1 MPAPVPSTEDAWNPG
16 LVSAIPAAYRPLS
29 SMYRCESI
37 TNDLKEIDE
46 LASFS
51 GLSPDVVVEFRA
63 ERLIA
68 HEALIRMTADVEVAD
83 GPNYEDLG
91 LTFRAML
98 RRVLAGYVL
107 PHEQDCA
114 ALLRTIKQQ
123 AQACVLAQLMPEPKA
138 TQAPS
143 LEQPPRGFGFLRR
156 WRRTERQR
164 PASPSPPSAGDILT
178 RIAQWRAASEAADS
192 AIERESLAALV
203 TVVSAIAGRFGRLVG
218 DPHLIAELA
227 SRIVCNDFGSAE
239 IGARIDRAFREGV
252 AREGFRLLPVQP
264 EPYIMNIKG
273 ASASGK
279 SSMRPLQK
287 GLAERLGIPWSDF
300 SLITPD
306 IWRKFLL
313 DYESLGSA
321 FKYAGALT
329 AHELEIVDRK
339 LDRYIAAK
347 NAEGRLSHLLIDR
360 FRFDSFI
367 PEAEVQVNSRLLTRF
382 GSHVFMHF
390 MITPPEAT
398 VERAWSRGLQV
409 GRYKAVDDLLAH
421 NIEAFS
427 GMPELFFT
435 WALHRKKQVHYEFL
449 DNSVPHGEPPA
460 TVAFGCNGELNIL
473 DVTGILKI
481 ERYKRIDINARRPQD
496 VYLPSPQGAVDDLG
510 FLKRCIAL
518 LPVVNFA
525 DRDSGAV
532 YARFENGTLT
542 HLARDR
548 IADANPVEEA
558 RLALALLIE
567 RPSRSLALAPCDALA
582 CLDPATA
589 HTIGLWGA
597 RAASGPVAA

>member
-1 MPAPVPSTEDAWNPG
+1 MPAPVLPTEDAWNPG
-16 LVSAIPAAYRPLS
+16 LVSAIPAAYRPLA
-29 SMYRCESI
+29 SMYRPESI

-46 LASFS
+46 LAGFS
-51 GLSPDVVVEFRA
+51 GLSPDLIVEFRA

-98 RRVLAGYVL
+98 RRVLSGYVMQ
-107 PHEQDCA
+107 HEAACA
-114 ALLRTIKQQ
+114 ALLREIKQQ
-123 AQACVLAQLMPEPKA
+123 AKACVLAHL
-138 TQAPS
+138 APAA
-143 LEQPPRGFGFLRR
+143 QP
-156 WRRTERQR
+156 TS
-164 PASPSPPSAGDILT
+164 SPSPPSRRLGFLSRLRGAETARTPPPATDDILA
-178 RIAQWRAASEAADS
+178 RIALWRAISESAANP
-192 AIERESLAALV
+192 IEQESLAALV
-203 TVVSAIAGRFGRLVG
+203 VVASAIAGRFGRLVG
-218 DPHLIAELA
+218 EPGLIAELA
-227 SRIVCNDFGSAE
+227 ARIVCNDYGSTQ
-239 IGARIDRAFREGV
+239 IGAHIDAAFRDGV
-252 AREGFRLLPVQP
+252 EREGFRLLPQQP

-287 GLAERLGIPWSDF
+287 RLAERLGVPWSDF
-300 SLITPD
+300 SLISPD

-329 AHELEIVDRK
+329 AHELEIIDHK

-347 NAEGRLSHLLIDR
+347 NASGRLSHLLIDR

-398 VERAWSRGLQV
+398 VERAWLRGLKV

-481 ERYKRIDINARRPQD
+481 ERYKRIDITARTPQE
-496 VYLPSPQGAVDDLG
+496 VYPASTQGTGDELG

-525 DRDSGAV
+525 DRKSGRIS
-532 YARFENGTLT
+532 ARFADGILT
-542 HLARDR
+542 HLDR
-548 IADANPVEEA
+548 EGIEAASLGPEA
-558 RLALALLIE
+558 RRALEIVLD
-567 RPSRSLALAPCDALA
+567 RPRHAAAVPSCDGLPR
-582 CLDPATA
+582 LDPATA
-589 HTIGLWGA
+589 DTIGRWGDG
-597 RAASGPVAA
+597 GP

>member
-1 MPAPVPSTEDAWNPG
+1 MPAPVLPTENAWNPG

-29 SMYRCESI
+29 SMYRAESI

-46 LASFS
+46 LAGFS
-51 GLSPDVVVEFRA
+51 GLSPDLVVEFRA

-98 RRVLAGYVL
+98 RRVLAGHVMA
-107 PHEQDCA
+107 HEPDCA
-114 ALLRTIKQQ
+114 ALLGDLKRQ
-123 AQACVLAQLMPEPKA
+123 AKACVLMHLVPRPERS
-138 TQAPS
+138 QAPS
-143 LEQPPRGFGFLRR
+143 AKPLRGLGLLAR
-156 WRRTERQR
+156 WRGGARARDS
-164 PASPSPPSAGDILT
+164 SPVPPPAGDILT
-178 RIAQWRAASEAADS
+178 RIAQWRAASETAGS

-203 TVVSAIAGRFGRLVG
+203 VVASAIAGRFGRLVG
-218 DPHLIAELA
+218 EPNLIAELA
-227 SRIVCNDFGSAE
+227 ARIVCNDYGSAQ
-239 IGARIDRAFREGV
+239 IGARIDAAFREGV
-252 AREGFRLLPVQP
+252 EREGFRLLPAQP
-264 EPYIMNIKG
+264 EPFIMNIKG

-313 DYESLGSA
+313 DYESLGGA

-329 AHELEIVDRK
+329 AHELEIIDHK

-347 NAEGRLSHLLIDR
+347 NAAGRLSHLLIDR

-398 VERAWSRGLQV
+398 VERAWLRGLQV

-473 DVTGILKI
+473 DVTGILNI
-481 ERYKRIDINARRPQD
+481 ERYKRIDITARKPED
-496 VYLPSPQGAVDDLG
+496 VYLPSPQGAAGDLG

-525 DRDSGAV
+525 DRESGSV
-532 YARFENGTLT
+532 YARFENGVMT

-548 IADANPVEEA
+548 IDGANASSDA
-558 RLALALLIE
+558 RLALGIV
-567 RPSRSLALAPCDALA
+567 LAPPRRADAVATCEALPR
-582 CLDPATA
+582 LDPATA
-589 HTIGLWGA
+589 RTIGRWGG
-597 RAASGPVAA
+597 R